1 PRNPLPSADSR
12 NTICQKR
19 PFSDAVPL
27 ARLQS
32 MSRFRLTF
40 RQAKWLGE
48 FGELFRLGTGRNP
61 REPHGLHHAFVLGIA
76 ESGIVSHGLDGQIRI
91 VRQSFLDAGF
101 RFLGSP
107 ERVEPPAT

>member
-1 PRNPLPSADSR
+1 MILGNRFVEAELVKQLSLILIAPPHHRPPPSSTAPGHGITVQQLTSTDFC

-48 FGELFRLGTGRNP
+48 FGELFRLGTGRKP
-61 REPHGLHHAFVLGIA
+61 
-76 ESGIVSHGLDGQIRI
+76 
-91 VRQSFLDAGF
+91 
-101 RFLGSP
+101 
-107 ERVEPPAT
+107 